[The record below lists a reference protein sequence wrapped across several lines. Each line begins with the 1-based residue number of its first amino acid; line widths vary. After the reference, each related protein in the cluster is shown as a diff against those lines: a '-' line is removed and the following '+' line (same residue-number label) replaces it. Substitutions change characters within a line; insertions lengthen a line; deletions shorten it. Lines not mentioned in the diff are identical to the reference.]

1 VRSMNGRFLPV
12 SYLCRPANAN
22 RSSEGI
28 GNGTKS
34 FEARIKDRRGYA
46 GLTGEFLLALVQL

>member
-1 VRSMNGRFLPV
+1 MNGRFLPV
-12 SYLCRPANAN
+12 SYQCRPANAN